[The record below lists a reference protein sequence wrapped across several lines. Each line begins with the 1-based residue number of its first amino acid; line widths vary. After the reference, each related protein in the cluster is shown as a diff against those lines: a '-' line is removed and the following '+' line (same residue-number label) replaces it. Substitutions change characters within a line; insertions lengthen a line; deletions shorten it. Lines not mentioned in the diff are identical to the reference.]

1 MILLQVAL
9 GGAIGASLRYLAGM
23 ALMRSLGTAFPYGT
37 FFVNVLGSFV
47 MGLLAVL
54 LMERLPGGWSRLS
67 PLLMTGLLGGFTTFS
82 AFSLDTI
89 YLFER
94 GRHALALFY
103 VGGSVLLSMGGLV
116 AGMALAR
123 IGTQ

>member
-9 GGAIGASLRYLAGM
+9 GGAIGATLRYLTGSV
-23 ALMRSLGTAFPYGT
+23 LMRLFGTGFPYGT
-37 FFVNVLGSFV
+37 FFVNIVGSFA
-47 MGLLAVL
+47 MGVLAVVL
-54 LMERLPGGWSRLS
+54 AERMPGGWARLS

-82 AFSLDTI
+82 AFSLDAI

-103 VGGSVLLSMGGLV
+103 VGGSVLLSMGGLM
-116 AGMALAR
+116 AGLALAR
-123 IGTQ
+123 MGTQ